1 MKDYFLKE
9 VPKDKKINV
18 LVYEKKKKEIIGLY
32 H

>member
-18 LVYEKKKKEIIGLY
+18 LVYEKKKEIIGLY